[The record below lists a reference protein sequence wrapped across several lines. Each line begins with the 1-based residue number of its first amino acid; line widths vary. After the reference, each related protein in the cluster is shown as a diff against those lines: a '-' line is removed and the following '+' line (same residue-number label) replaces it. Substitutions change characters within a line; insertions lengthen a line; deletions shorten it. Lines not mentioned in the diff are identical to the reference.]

1 MLHRLRLTHFRNYER
16 LHLELSPGVNAFIGA
31 NGQGK
36 TNLLEAVHFLS
47 LLRSFR
53 TTKNTLLPL
62 GGTGDFSLYGEADA
76 FPEGLVRLGVR
87 YGSQRLLMV
96 DGACVRRSSDFISRL
111 VCAPFLPGD
120 LAIVKGTPVLRRRFL
135 DIALC
140 QLSPVYLKA
149 YQEFHE
155 ALKSRNAMLKTPAKY
170 PRSAITAYDQILVE
184 KAAIVEE
191 HRRDLGENLHR
202 ALQQHSPLFFPEG
215 RTMACTYLSGIGRLL
230 ERAPGSREE
239 IQAKYAQCLEEAFPR
254 DCREGMTHYGPQRSD
269 LACLLQGKVLASYG
283 SEGEC
288 RTAAL
293 TLRLAMLQ
301 LLRKQHQGRGVTIL
315 VDDVLGELD
324 QIRQDA
330 FLEQISQAGQL
341 LFAGTALPKAFPA
354 PRVFTVENGTLR
366 E

>member
-1 MLHRLRLTHFRNYER
+1 MLHRFQATHFRNYEQLR
-16 LHLELSPGVNAFIGA
+16 LELSPGINAFIGA

-53 TTKNTLLPL
+53 TTRNALLPL
-62 GGTGDFSLYGEADA
+62 GGTGDFFLYGEADA
-76 FPEGLVRLGVR
+76 FPEGVVRLGVR

-96 DGACVRRSSDFISRL
+96 DGQNVLRSSEFISRL
-111 VCAPFLPGD
+111 LCVPFLPED
-120 LAIVKGTPVLRRRFL
+120 LAIIKGPPGLRRRFL

-140 QLSPVYLKA
+140 QLSPLYLRA
-149 YQEFHE
+149 YQDFHE
-155 ALKSRNAMLKTPAKY
+155 ALKSRNAMLKTPGRY
-170 PRSAITAYDQILVE
+170 PRAAITAYDQILVE

-191 HRRDLGENLHR
+191 HRRDLGEELHQ
-202 ALQQHSPLFFPEG
+202 ALQKHSPAFFPDG
-215 RTMACTYLSGIGRLL
+215 RTMACTYLSGIGKLL
-230 ERAPGSREE
+230 KRAPDSREK
-239 IQAKYAQCLEEAFPR
+239 IQESYARILEESFER

-269 LACLLQGKVLASYG
+269 LACLLQGKLLVSYG

-293 TLRLAMLQ
+293 TLRLA
-301 LLRKQHQGRGVTIL
+301 LLHALRSHHRHQGITIL

-324 QIRQDA
+324 TLRKQA
-330 FLEQISQAGQL
+330 FLNFIAGAGQV
-341 LFAGTALPKAFPA
+341 LFAGTALPRDFPD
-354 PRVFTVENGTLR
+354 PRVFVVENGAIR